1 MITLLC
7 NCLPTDTIFKPATPE
22 GWLCILAFLTSI
34 YLILSAIVSVTV
46 YVDGEQV
53 DLAEVE
59 IEENTEL
66 VGEIVAP
73 GNPGSEGETVEVHT
87 VEHEGIKVIS

>member
-1 MITLLC
+1 M
-7 NCLPTDTIFKPATPE
+7 A
-22 GWLCILAFLTSI
+22 SI
-34 YLILSAIVSVTV
+34 DLISFSIVSVTV

-59 IEENTEL
+59 IEGNAEL
-66 VGEIVAP
+66 VGEIGAP

-87 VEHEGIKVIS
+87 VEHEGINKLSVNDVT

>member
-1 MITLLC
+1 M
-7 NCLPTDTIFKPATPE
+7 
-22 GWLCILAFLTSI
+22 
-34 YLILSAIVSVTV
+34 TV

-59 IEENTEL
+59 IEENSEL

-87 VEHEGIKVIS
+87 VEHEGIKSNQLMM

>member
-1 MITLLC
+1 M
-7 NCLPTDTIFKPATPE
+7 
-22 GWLCILAFLTSI
+22 
-34 YLILSAIVSVTV
+34 TV

-87 VEHEGIKVIS
+87 VEHDGIKKLSVNDET